1 MIVRLT
7 LAILLFCFSEAA
19 SAGAQ
24 TAAAVWHYQLE
35 VSFDIPQATIMGV
48 ARIQGPPGR
57 PLILHFGD
65 LKVKSIRGLK
75 QEIDRTRLPDPLKAV
90 PLPEGVEIVYEG
102 RFTDP
107 MENIIEEG
115 EIILRSIWYPLVE
128 GLSRYQLTARLPL
141 EYLALSEANH
151 IHRTEKDGQ
160 AIYTFD
166 FPFPLNDLD
175 GLTFAASHRY
185 RVARETYRDIDISA
199 YLFPED
205 AHLAPVCLEQARRSL
220 EIFEARLGRYPY
232 RRLAIVES
240 SHPGAFS
247 MPTYVLLSQREI
259 QDIPQTGVERTSLG
273 HEILHQWFG
282 NSVFTCHDR
291 GNWNE
296 GATIY
301 FADHF
306 ACEQRGTDWRCRR
319 RILSGFLSH
328 VTPGNDF
335 PLRLFSE
342 RTDYSSRSIGYGK
355 GAMVFHMLRR
365 LVGDGAFFAALRDF
379 VREHTF
385 RVASWNDLRT
395 AMEKRSKRPL
405 GWFFRQWLDTT
416 GLPVLGLEEVKVKP
430 AGQKFEVSLTLAQ
443 RGTAFRLLVP
453 LTFHSPGGAHKRWVT
468 LTRAR
473 ERFTFILDSR
483 PEEVVLDEDFE
494 VFRRLDPEENPP
506 VWERLLTGKIIAFL
520 PPHGAEPYRRIL
532 DFLQQEGISVT
543 GWNSQELS
551 GAITDVSLL
560 LCSRDHPLA
569 PELLGNLDL
578 PEAGISLAVR
588 KDPRQPTRL
597 VAVLHCAP
605 GEPVETALREMLDFP
620 FYSYYRF
627 RLGQRLTRTLEEPPR
642 GIRVKLTNPTR
653 GET

>member
-1 MIVRLT
+1 MFHRLT
-7 LAILLFCFSEAA
+7 LALLLSCFCEAA
-19 SAGAQ
+19 LAGTQ

-35 VSFDIPQATIMGV
+35 VSFDIPQARIMGV
-48 ARIQGPPGR
+48 AKIQGPPGR
-57 PLILHFGD
+57 PLTLHFGD
-65 LKVKSIRGLK
+65 LKVKSIRGFK
-75 QEIDRTRLPDPLKAV
+75 EKIDLTRLPDSLKAV
-90 PLPEGVEIVYEG
+90 PSRDGVEIVYEG

-107 MENIIEEG
+107 EENVIEAG

-128 GLSRYQLTARLPL
+128 GLSRYQLTARLPR

-151 IHRTEKDGQ
+151 IHRIEKDGQ
-160 AIYTFD
+160 AVYTFD
-166 FPFPLNDLD
+166 LPFPLNDLD
-175 GLTFAASHRY
+175 GLTFAASNRY
-185 RVARETYRDIDISA
+185 RVARGTYRDIDLSA
-199 YLFPED
+199 HLFPED
-205 AHLAPVCLEQARRSL
+205 AHLAPLFLEQARRYL
-220 EIFEARLGRYPY
+220 ELFEARLGSYPY

-247 MPTYVLLSQREI
+247 MPTYVLLCQREI
-259 QDIPQTGVERTSLG
+259 QDIPQAGVERTSLG

-328 VTPGNDF
+328 VTPGNYF

-365 LVGDGAFFAALRDF
+365 LVGDRAFFAAIRDF

-385 RVASWNDLRT
+385 RVASWDDLRT
-395 AMEKRSKRPL
+395 AMEKRSGRPL

-416 GLPVLGLEEVKVKP
+416 GLPVLRLEEVKVKP
-430 AGQKFEVSLTLAQ
+430 VGQKFEVSLTLAQ
-443 RGTAFRLLVP
+443 IGTTFRLLVP

-473 ERFTFILDSR
+473 ERFTFTFDAR
-483 PEEVVLDEDFE
+483 PEEVVLDEDVD
-494 VFRRLDPEENPP
+494 VFRRLDPRENPP
-506 VWERLLTGKIIAFL
+506 VLERLLTGKIIAFL

-532 DFLQQEGISVT
+532 DFLQREGISVA
-543 GWNSQELS
+543 GRNSQELS
-551 GAITDVSLL
+551 AADADASVL
-560 LCSRDHPLA
+560 LCGRDHPLA
-569 PELLGNLDL
+569 PKLLGNLAL
-578 PEAGISLAVR
+578 PETGLSLAVR
-588 KDPRQPTRL
+588 QDPRELARL

-605 GEPVETALREMLDFP
+605 GEPVEAALREMLAYP
-620 FYSYYRF
+620 FYSDYRF
-627 RLGQRLTRTLEEPPR
+627 RQGQRLERTLEEPQR
-642 GIRVKLTNPTR
+642 GIRVKLTDPR
-653 GET
+653 GGKT